1 MDTSKNTQD
10 ARKIKALSGMKN
22 IPTIAIFS
30 PCLNSLKGK
39 QNLLCLMAYIR
50 FLCPCIYLPMF
61 CIVPMYYCIGLLISN

>member
-1 MDTSKNTQD
+1 MNTSKNTQD
-10 ARKIKALSGMKN
+10 VRKIKALRGMKN

-50 FLCPCIYLPMF
+50 FLCPCIYLLLF
-61 CIVPMYYCIGLLISN
+61 CVGLMYLLYWLIN